1 MPMDRSWYRLTNLS
15 MRAEGWKGDWVAQS
29 SPMRSEW
36 SEEAETTVQGW
47 SELSA
52 SFQDKVGKIRRGAQS
67 LLIKSSLGENLT
79 SFTVP
84 LCPCSL

>member
-1 MPMDRSWYRLTNLS
+1 
-15 MRAEGWKGDWVAQS
+15 
-29 SPMRSEW
+29 MRSVW
-36 SEEAETTVQGW
+36 SEEAETTMQGR

-52 SFQDKVGKIRRGAQS
+52 TFQKKRENRYLGGDQS

-84 LCPCSL
+84 LCPCNL

>member
-1 MPMDRSWYRLTNLS
+1 
-15 MRAEGWKGDWVAQS
+15 MRAEGWEVDWVAQS
-29 SPMRSEW
+29 SPMRSVW
-36 SEEAETTVQGW
+36 SEEAETTVQGR

-52 SFQDKVGKIRRGAQS
+52 SFQGKLERIRRRAQS

>member
-1 MPMDRSWYRLTNLS
+1 
-15 MRAEGWKGDWVAQS
+15 MRAEGWKADWVAQS

-36 SEEAETTVQGW
+36 SEEAETTVQGR

-52 SFQDKVGKIRRGAQS
+52 SFQEKVEKIRRGAQS